1 MGPLAKAA
9 AFILVIS
16 FGVFV
21 TFFGRIPALR
31 HTPIGLLHRTIWI
44 HIPKLF
50 TAVDER
56 LTGGRI
62 SRSLSHGVNRVL
74 YDRHPTV
81 VIFFLTMLVGGEYL
95 FLPAAWPHIGWL
107 TKLTALV
114 AVALPY
120 TFLYLACCRD
130 PGFITPETHA
140 YYMSLYPYDHAL
152 FHPGRYCATCKL
164 LKPARSKHCSICKRC
179 VAKADHHCVF
189 INLCVG
195 YDNHRWFL
203 LLLLSTAVLTSYGGL
218 LGLSL
223 LSRVV
228 RNRYPDWSVWPRAG
242 YGLNNYLVAWSWAM
256 QRDVSLGATT
266 LLAALT
272 SPLVW
277 ALLFYTLYHVYCGTT
292 TNESLKWS
300 EMGDDMADGYAF
312 TRPIRRGRERDFGI
326 EPSCSRWPVEPEM
339 AVIATADGQPPVV
352 RQGMPPLAGEGDW
365 QRVWKLKNV
374 ENMYD
379 LGFRDNLADIF
390 VREYAF
396 GKLREQLPFGSKLHE
411 GLPLK
416 SNQEN

>member
-1 MGPLAKAA
+1 MLFREP
-9 AFILVIS
+9 
-16 FGVFV
+16 
-21 TFFGRIPALR
+21 PALN
-31 HTPIGLLHRTIWI
+31 PADMMIQ
-44 HIPKLF
+44 
-50 TAVDER
+50 V
-56 LTGGRI
+56 
-62 SRSLSHGVNRVL
+62 
-74 YDRHPTV
+74 
-81 VIFFLTMLVGGEYL
+81 FFMTMLVGGEYL
-95 FLPAAWPHIGWL
+95 FLPSAWSYIGWF
-107 TKLTALV
+107 TKMTALI

-120 TFLYLACCRD
+120 TFLYLACFSD

-152 FHPGRYCATCKL
+152 FHPGRYCKTCKL
-164 LKPARSKHCSICKRC
+164 LKPARSKHCGICKRC
-179 VAKADHHCVF
+179 IAKADHHCVF

-195 YDNHRWFL
+195 YGNHHWFL

-218 LGLSL
+218 LGLSI
-223 LSRVV
+223 LSGVV
-228 RNRYPDWSVWPRAG
+228 KGRFPDWSVWPPAG

-256 QRDVSLGATT
+256 QRDISLGATT

-300 EMGDDMADGYAF
+300 DMAEDMADGYAF
-312 TRPIRRGRERDFGI
+312 TRPIRRGRQRDFGA

-339 AVIATADGQPPVV
+339 AVIATVDGQPPVV
-352 RQGMPPLAGEGDW
+352 REGMPPLAGEGDW

-396 GKLREQLPFGSKLHE
+396 RKFREELPF
-411 GLPLK
+411 K
-416 SNQEN
+416 SHHHH